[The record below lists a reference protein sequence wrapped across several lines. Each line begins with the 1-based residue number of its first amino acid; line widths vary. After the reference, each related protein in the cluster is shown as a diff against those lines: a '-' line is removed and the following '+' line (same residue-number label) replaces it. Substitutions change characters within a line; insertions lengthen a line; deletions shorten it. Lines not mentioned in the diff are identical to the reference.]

1 MALKKKQGYSLLQWN
16 RGDENLIPARFLA
29 LLNAKTTVTQVPTDI
44 EPATMSVTT
53 VASKLQ
59 QTQTDERKLSTTTI
73 DNPVGKVFIDYRFD
87 KLTGLVLP
95 VEHEIVAKPTGGDIP
110 TGIDAGGFYYEY
122 TGLTDAIGIR
132 TKTNASGWTRSY
144 TVAEHVTLPRVLT
157 EFHLEAFLDRGFPYR
172 NPYNQLDSKHPS
184 YQSAPFIT
192 PGPSISSVQPYFELT
207 DFSGSYVLT
216 VTESW
221 QKAAFTDLTPTNF
234 QPRGISWASPF
245 GSVSIP
251 PCLHGPVTYYYSTG
265 TEHPRF
271 AYMVGSY
278 AFPATSPSPSGL
290 SGTIVIEDT
299 QQPYDG
305 GYRRITKSFRL

>member
-1 MALKKKQGYSLLQWN
+1 MALKKKQGYALLQWN

-44 EPATMSVTT
+44 EPATMSITT
-53 VASKLQ
+53 IASKLQ

-73 DNPVGKVFIDYRFD
+73 DSPTGKVFTDYRFD
-87 KLTGLVLP
+87 KTTGLVLP
-95 VEHEIVAKPTGGDIP
+95 VESEIVAKPTGGDIP

-132 TKTNASGWTRSY
+132 TKTSALPWTRTY

-157 EFHLEAFLDRGFPYR
+157 QFYLVSFLDRGFPYR
-172 NPYNQLDSKHPS
+172 NPRNQLDEEDSQ
-184 YQSAPFIT
+184 YQATKFIH

-207 DFSGSYVLT
+207 DVSGSYVLT

-221 QKAAFTDLTPTNF
+221 QKAAFTDLAPTNF
-234 QPRGISWASPF
+234 QPRSISWASPF

-251 PCLHGPVTYYYSTG
+251 PCLHGSVTYSYSTG

-271 AYMVGSY
+271 SYLVGSY
-278 AFPATSPSPSGL
+278 AFPATSPANL
-290 SGTIVIEDT
+290 SGPIIVEDT
-299 QQPYDG
+299 QQPYEG
-305 GYRRITKSFRL
+305 GYRRIRKRL

>member
-16 RGDENLIPARFLA
+16 RGDEQLIPDRFRA
-29 LLNAKTTVTQVPTDI
+29 LLNAKTTVTQVPTDV
-44 EPATMSVTT
+44 EPAAMSITT
-53 VASKLQ
+53 VASKLR
-59 QTQTDERKLSTTTI
+59 QTRTDERELSTTTI
-73 DNPVGKVFIDYRFD
+73 DDPVGKVFVDYRFD
-87 KLTGLVLP
+87 KTTGLVLP

-132 TKTNASGWTRSY
+132 TKTSASSWTRTY

-157 EFHLEAFLDRGFPYR
+157 SFHLETFLDRGFPYR
-172 NPYNQLDSKHPS
+172 NPYNQLDSEHPEF
-184 YQSAPFIT
+184 QSEPFIT
-192 PGPSISSVQPYFELT
+192 PGPTISSVQPYFELT

-221 QKAAFTDLTPTNF
+221 QKDAFTDLAPTLF

-251 PCLHGPVTYYYSTG
+251 PCLHGSVTYYYSTG

-271 AYMVGSY
+271 SYMVGSY
-278 AFPATSPSPSGL
+278 AFPATSPANL
-290 SGTIVIEDT
+290 SGTIIVEDT
-299 QQPYDG
+299 QHPYEG
-305 GYRRITKSFRL
+305 GYRRITKSFTL